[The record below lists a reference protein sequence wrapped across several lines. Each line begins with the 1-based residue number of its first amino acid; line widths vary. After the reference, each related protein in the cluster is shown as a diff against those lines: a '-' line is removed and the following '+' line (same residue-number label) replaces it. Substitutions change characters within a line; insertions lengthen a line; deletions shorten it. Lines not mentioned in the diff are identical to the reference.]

1 MTKPVYGSN
10 RQNNIVAGNNSQLH
24 FLLAMRGYQ
33 SVKMGERKVGCVCY
47 GKEKIWRGNKAWI
60 VYGTGTIKIV
70 IGNP

>member
-1 MTKPVYGSN
+1 M
-10 RQNNIVAGNNSQLH
+10 
-24 FLLAMRGYQ
+24 
-33 SVKMGERKVGCVCY
+33 VGCACY